1 MVASNPARGLITG
14 PVDKLTEADSS
25 GLIEA
30 PWASAAVPDL
40 AFSETVGQRPPWSPT
55 RPAPSSQPQKSQVR
69 TGLSAGGDSLERTRL
84 WKPRFLSKPE

>member
-30 PWASAAVPDL
+30 PWASAADPDL
-40 AFSETVGQRPPWSPT
+40 AFSETVGQRLPIY
-55 RPAPSSQPQKSQVR
+55 
-69 TGLSAGGDSLERTRL
+69 
-84 WKPRFLSKPE
+84 

>member
-55 RPAPSSQPQKSQVR
+55 RPAPSSQPQKVR
-69 TGLSAGGDSLERTRL
+69 FAPDSPLEGGVSCELVSE
-84 WKPRFLSKPE
+84 KAKIPC